1 MSKQT
6 FYATTLGFNLPLSKW
21 LKASKQLTEI
31 TNVISREKRKK
42 KIQKY
47 KKLVLIIDCF
57 IYEERK
63 RRGVS
68 LNQE

>member
-31 TNVISREKRKK
+31 TNVISREKPKK
-42 KIQKY
+42 KKNK